1 MRLSTLPSRR
11 PCRERGSPQRASL
24 RRAWAGTRI
33 AAVVLAA
40 ASGLLPG
47 AAAAHDTWLAPLP
60 TARPGELRLALG
72 TGNRFPVQETAVSRQ
87 LLAAAACRGRDGG
100 LQGTQGAQ
108 GVKEGVKDA
117 PRAAGVLGVRG
128 PAGAIRPLLPRR
140 EAAQALELALHAAG
154 AAQTC
159 WAQTAPLQITLPPD
173 KVAVYLDE
181 IRASEPV
188 RQRAARLAAR
198 GVAWQE
204 QYTKHARL
212 EWVDGEGDVE
222 GGGTGE
228 HATAPQ
234 PAPMALDIVPDR
246 ARPAVGQAWG
256 ATVLR
261 DGEPLP
267 RFSVEFV
274 HADTG
279 LGFWLRTDDAGRVRV
294 RPSLPGAWLLR
305 GTDLRPHP
313 TQRDAWDSR
322 FVTLAVQVAPGPRP
336 VPDAMASREGS
347 SAIGAPAAR

>member
-60 TARPGELRLALG
+60 AARPGELRLALG
-72 TGNRFPVQETAVSRQ
+72 TGNRFPVQETAVARQ
-87 LLAAAACRGRDGG
+87 LLAAAACRGGDGG
-100 LQGTQGAQ
+100 LQDTPGAQ
-108 GVKEGVKDA
+108 VGKES
-117 PRAAGVLGVRG
+117 PRAPGVLGVRG
-128 PAGAIRPLLPRR
+128 PAGAIRPLQPRR
-140 EAAQALELALHAAG
+140 EAAQALELALPAAG
-154 AAQTC
+154 AALTC
-159 WAQTAPLQITLPPD
+159 WARTAPLQITLPPD

-204 QYTKHARL
+204 RYTKHARL
-212 EWVDGEGDVE
+212 EWVDGEGE
-222 GGGTGE
+222 LGGAGE
-228 HATAPQ
+228 HAAAPR

-313 TQRDAWDSR
+313 TQLDAWDSR

-336 VPDAMASREGS
+336 VPDAVASREGS
-347 SAIGAPAAR
+347 SATGAPAAR